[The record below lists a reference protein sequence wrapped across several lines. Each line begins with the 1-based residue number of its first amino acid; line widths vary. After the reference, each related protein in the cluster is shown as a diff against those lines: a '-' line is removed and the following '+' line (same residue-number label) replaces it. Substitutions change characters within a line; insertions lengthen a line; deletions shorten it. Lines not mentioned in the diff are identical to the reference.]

1 MDKKVWSFDKRNKDK
16 RYVTERFGGT
26 CIEVGFWEAII
37 GSFLILIGKDKK
49 C

>member
-1 MDKKVWSFDKRNKDK
+1 MDKKVWSFDKRNKY
-16 RYVTERFGGT
+16 RNYTAERFGGT

-37 GSFLILIGKDKK
+37 DTFLMLIGRDKK

>member
-1 MDKKVWSFDKRNKDK
+1 MDKKVWSFDKRNKDR

-26 CIEVGFWEAII
+26 CIEVGFWEAIWD
-37 GSFLILIGKDKK
+37 LISSLFRSKE